1 MYQNLLSA
9 ASKEESETKNDF
21 IFSFDIFV
29 SEFETN
35 RKVKQNQRWGHVSS
49 SALDE
54 QVMLE

>member
-1 MYQNLLSA
+1 VTVTILQLLMYQNLLSA

-35 RKVKQNQRWGHVSS
+35 RKVKQNQR
-49 SALDE
+49 
-54 QVMLE
+54 